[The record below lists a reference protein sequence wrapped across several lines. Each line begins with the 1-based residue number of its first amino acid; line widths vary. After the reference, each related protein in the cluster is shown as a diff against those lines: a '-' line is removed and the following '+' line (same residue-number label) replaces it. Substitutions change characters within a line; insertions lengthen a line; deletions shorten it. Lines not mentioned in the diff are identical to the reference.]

1 MSEALSLAEA
11 ANSGLLKLLGMV
23 IESASGDEVTI
34 SMEIGPEHLQAHGIL
49 HGGVHCTLVESA
61 ASIGGYL
68 WLITQPGGGHVAGV
82 NNNTDFLRP
91 FTAGRVVATA
101 TPIHRGRAGQLW
113 LVVVSDEQGKALA
126 RGQVRLHN
134 FAG

>member
-1 MSEALSLAEA
+1 MSEALSVAEA
-11 ANSGLLKLLGMV
+11 ANSGLLKLLGIV
-23 IESASGDEVTI
+23 IESATPDEVVI
-34 SMEIGPEHLQAHGIL
+34 AMEVGPDHLQAAGIL
-49 HGGVHCTLVESA
+49 HGGVHCSLVETA

-68 WLITQPGGGHVAGV
+68 WWSAQPGGGNVAGV
-82 NNNTDFLRP
+82 NNNTDFLRSISS
-91 FTAGRVVATA
+91 GRITATA

-113 LVVVSDEQGKALA
+113 LVVITDEAGRAIG

>member
-1 MSEALSLAEA
+1 MSETLSLAEA
-11 ANSGLLKLLGMV
+11 ANSGLLKLLGIV
-23 IESASGDEVTI
+23 IESASGDEVTLA
-34 SMEIGPEHLQAHGIL
+34 MEVGPDHLQAAGIL
-49 HGGVHCTLVESA
+49 HGGVHCALVETA

-68 WLITQPGGGHVAGV
+68 WWSPQPGGGNVAGV
-82 NNNTDFLRP
+82 NNNTDFLRSVS
-91 FTAGRVVATA
+91 TGRITATA

-113 LVVVSDEQGKALA
+113 LVVVSDAAGKSIA